1 MEKKT
6 FQWTL
11 IVSNSQVISRITIDQ
26 GLSQDLLPFHK
37 LPRNSQVISRITLDQ
52 GLHQDLLPFRLFT

>member
-52 GLHQDLLPFRLFT
+52 WLS